1 MEKNKIIGRNI
12 AKLRKQKK
20 LTLRQLA
27 DATGVTQ
34 GYLSKLEAG
43 DKIKKP
49 SYEKLNTIAKYFN
62 VDVSYFATDEDEL
75 NKMSEEEKELVFT
88 RNLTLDVIK
97 KADIIDNE
105 GNKITEDEREFM
117 LNALKS
123 YRESKA
129 KFLDDLAED

>member
-12 AKLRKQKK
+12 AKLRKQQKM
-20 LTLRQLA
+20 TLRELA

-49 SYEKLNTIAKYFN
+49 SYEKLNAIAKFFN
-62 VDVSYFATDEDEL
+62 VDVSYFATVEDEL
-75 NKMSEEEKELVFT
+75 NKMSKEEKELVFS
-88 RNLTLDVIK
+88 RNLTLDTIR
-97 KADIIDNE
+97 KADIIDSE
-105 GNKITEDEREFM
+105 GKKITEDEREFM

-129 KFLDDLAED
+129 KFLDDLEED

>member
-49 SYEKLNTIAKYFN
+49 SYEKLNAIAKYFN

-75 NKMSEEEKELVFT
+75 NRMSQEEKELVFT
-88 RNLTLDVIK
+88 RNLTLDAIK
-97 KADIIDNE
+97 KANIIDNE

>member
-49 SYEKLNTIAKYFN
+49 SYEKLNVIAKYFN

-75 NKMSEEEKELVFT
+75 NKMSDEEKELVFA

-97 KADIIDNE
+97 KANIIDNE
-105 GNKITEDEREFM
+105 GNIITEDEREFM

>member
-1 MEKNKIIGRNI
+1 MEKNMMIGRNI

-20 LTLRQLA
+20 MTLRQLA

-43 DKIKKP
+43 NKIKKP
-49 SYEKLNTIAKYFN
+49 SYEKLNAIAKFFN
-62 VDVSYFATDEDEL
+62 VDVSYFAADEDEL
-75 NKMSEEEKELVFT
+75 NKMSQEEKELVFS
-88 RNLTLDVIK
+88 RNLTLDTIR
-97 KADIIDNE
+97 KADIIDSE

-129 KFLDDLAED
+129 KFLDELEED